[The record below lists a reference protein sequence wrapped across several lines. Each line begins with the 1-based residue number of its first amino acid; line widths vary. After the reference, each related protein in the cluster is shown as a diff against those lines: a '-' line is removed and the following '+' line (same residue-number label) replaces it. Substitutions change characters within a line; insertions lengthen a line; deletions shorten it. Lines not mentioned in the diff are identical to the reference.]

1 MGNPSWGHGYHEGY
15 GDGARQGSALTA
27 AAVVVVGGAI
37 VGAKWSYNKLRQRRT
52 TEYEQST
59 LVEPESAVGGE
70 SVTGRDDE
78 VAAQ

>member
-1 MGNPSWGHGYHEGY
+1 MGNSAWGHGYHEGY
-15 GDGARQGSALTA
+15 GDGAKQGSALTA

-37 VGAKWSYNKLRQRRT
+37 VGAKWAYTKLRQRRT

-59 LVEPESAVGGE
+59 LAEPESAVGE
-70 SVTGRDDE
+70 ENVPGRDDE